1 VTAGDTVVL
10 EAPPVP
16 RLDAG
21 PAAPAAR
28 AGNADAGAAR
38 ERIRAKIDRLI
49 AAIDRLLSAQV
60 DAIIHEPRFQRLEA
74 SWRGVAWLV
83 SLAEGTRE
91 IKVLVLT
98 VSWNAIVRDFERAIE
113 FDQSNLFEKVYTQCF
128 DMPGG
133 EPFGMIVADF
143 EPSHHP
149 RDIATLRQLAVV
161 AAAAFSPIVLGAPPR
176 LFELERFCRL
186 GPHMDFT
193 FTFNKTEYRG
203 WQSLRKIEDSRFL
216 GIVLPPVLMRLPY
229 ACDGTRADGF
239 LYRES
244 TDAPDS
250 ADYLWGNGAYAFAG
264 VTIRSFAT
272 YGWLADLRGVHSDG
286 TGGGL
291 VDRLPAPYYDTD
303 RPGVALR
310 SPLEVA
316 VAEHHER
323 VLAELGFI
331 PIVPAR
337 LTPYLLFHSNQS
349 LHQPPR
355 YDRAV
360 ARANAKLSAMLQQV
374 LCASRFAHYLKVI
387 MRNKIGSFA
396 SPQECETTLQRWI
409 TQYCMANDD
418 ASEESKAAYPLREAL
433 VEVREIPGKPGS
445 YSGTFHLL
453 PQFQLDEMTGSIKLT
468 TALQM
473 KATA

>member
-1 VTAGDTVVL
+1 MTAGEAIL
-10 EAPPVP
+10 SEAPPVP

-21 PAAPAAR
+21 PAEHPTRAPA
-28 AGNADAGAAR
+28 GVPR
-38 ERIRAKIDRLI
+38 ERTRATIDRLI

-60 DAIIHEPRFQRLEA
+60 DAIIHDPRFQRLEA
-74 SWRGVAWLV
+74 SWRGVAWLI

-91 IKVLVLT
+91 IKVFVLT
-98 VSWNAIVRDFERAIE
+98 ISWSAIVRDFERAIE
-113 FDQSNLFEKVYTQCF
+113 FDQSSLFDKIYTQCF

-133 EPFGMIVADF
+133 EPFGLIVADF

-149 RDIATLRQLAVV
+149 RDVATLRQLAVV
-161 AAAAFSPIVLGAPPR
+161 AAAAFSPIVLGCPPR
-176 LFELERFCRL
+176 LFELERFSRL

-203 WQSLRKIEDSRFL
+203 WQSMRKIEDSRFL
-216 GIVLPPVLMRLPY
+216 GMVLPPVLMRLPY

-239 LYRES
+239 VYRES
-244 TDAPDS
+244 VEAPDG
-250 ADYLWGNGAYAFAG
+250 ADYLWGSGAFAFAG

-272 YGWLADLRGVHSDG
+272 YGWLADLRGVHGDG

-291 VDRLPAPYYDTD
+291 VDRLPAPFYATD
-303 RPGVALR
+303 RPGIALR

-316 VAEHHER
+316 IAEQHER
-323 VLAELGFI
+323 ELAELGFI

-337 LTPYLLFHSNQS
+337 LTPFLVFHSNQS

-374 LCASRFAHYLKVI
+374 LCASRFAHYLKVM

-396 SPQECETTLQRWI
+396 TAAECETTLQRWI

-433 VEVREIPGKPGS
+433 IEVREIPGKPGS
-445 YSGTFHLL
+445 YAGTFHLL

-468 TALQM
+468 TAFQV
-473 KATA
+473 KAAA